1 MLCILCVTAILAEVI
16 VPYDR
21 DEIDLMRIQE
31 GPSRSHLLGTDDVG
45 RDILSRLIHA
55 GRVSLG
61 VGFSAMGLAL
71 LIGITLGSMAGF
83 YGGWLDNLI
92 MRLVDVILSIP
103 IFFLLLI
110 LATFGL
116 TPYIIV
122 IIIGCTS
129 WMGVTRLVRA
139 SFLSLREKEF
149 VEASRAIGASHFR
162 IVVRQIIPNAM
173 GPILVAGTLGVADAI
188 LVESALSFLGFGIQP
203 PTPSWGNMLTN
214 AQAFLFDT
222 PWIAFYP
229 GLMIFVTVLSLN
241 FIGDGLRDA
250 LEPRL
255 HRI

>member
-1 MLCILCVTAILAEVI
+1 M
-16 VPYDR
+16 PYDR

-71 LIGITLGSMAGF
+71 LIGISLGSMAGF
-83 YGGWLDNLI
+83 YGGWLDSLI
-92 MRLVDVILSIP
+92 MRLVDVMLSIP

-116 TPYIIV
+116 TPYMIV

-162 IVVRQIIPNAM
+162 IAVSQILPNAM
-173 GPILVAGTLGVADAI
+173 GPILVAGTLGVAEAI

-214 AQAFLFDT
+214 AQEFLLDA

-241 FIGDGLRDA
+241 FVGDGLRDA

>member
-1 MLCILCVTAILAEVI
+1 VLFVLCIVAIFAEVI
-16 VPYDR
+16 APYDR
-21 DEIDLMRIQE
+21 DDIDLMRILE
-31 GPSRSHLLGTDDVG
+31 GPSRSHFLGTDDVG
-45 RDILSRLIHA
+45 RDIFSRLIHA

-61 VGFSAMGLAL
+61 VGVSAMGLAL
-71 LIGITLGSMAGF
+71 LIGVSLGSIAGF

-92 MRLVDVILSIP
+92 MRLVDIMLSIP

-116 TPYIIV
+116 NPYMIV

-162 IVVRQIIPNAM
+162 IAVKQILPNAI

-188 LVESALSFLGFGIQP
+188 LIESALSFLGFGIQP

-214 AQAFLFDT
+214 AQEFLFDA

-241 FIGDGLRDA
+241 FVGDGLRDA

-255 HRI
+255 Q